1 MSRFPRRPFGRSGFA
16 LLALS
21 SAVSAAYG
29 QFNYTETFKNNTA
42 AGWDF
47 YTGDSSPGPRLTSG
61 AAPVAGD
68 PEYGTSPVID
78 PTGQG
83 WLRLATATDNQAN
96 AAYFDSALP
105 SANNNISIK
114 FSVAMWGDNGVASGG
129 DGLTFFMR
137 DASTPM
143 STGAFGG
150 SIGYAQKTGISG
162 VSGGYFGVALDVFG
176 NYSNPTEG
184 RQGGVGAEP
193 NAVVV
198 RGPGSGENGYNY
210 LAGTSGYNYTATGSA
225 TARDANDPAV
235 AALPYQLSSPNATSR
250 PNQTTGYR
258 NVEID
263 LSSTSQLTVKMQFG
277 EDGKWRTVLTA
288 DMSSFARPDLMS
300 FGFTSGT
307 GDANQVYEIGN
318 SFSVTADA
326 ASNTSFWDNGA
337 TIKTS
342 QWGTAG
348 DSANNWTNNTNPAT
362 NNNVMFNDTYVSAN
376 QTVTMTTSQTVGSIY
391 FSGKDSYTINSSSTS
406 NTLTLDTGKGSTT
419 TSYLSVTQSSTGTA
433 NNTINA
439 AVKLDNNLTIDN
451 YATGNT
457 LTLGGAINAQNH
469 DVTVQG
475 SGTTVISGGLTNA
488 GTLTKLDGGVL
499 NFSTSATV
507 SNLVLSGGTLLL
519 NSSTLLASSLHV
531 TANSVIDFGAGAAS
545 ILGLSSLTIDS
556 GVTLTIADWTA
567 AQDYFY
573 LLNQPTSGTLSQIVF
588 AGMGPSGWSSYSKE
602 IRPVPE
608 PSTYGALM
616 MLTII
621 GGFFGLR
628 WYQERQLAQLR
639 RIPVRNERRVHR

>member
-1 MSRFPRRPFGRSGFA
+1 MPRPSRRSLGRSCAA
-16 LLALS
+16 LIALGVAAS
-21 SAVSAAYG
+21 AYG

-61 AAPVAGD
+61 AAPVVGD
-68 PEYGTSPVID
+68 PEYGTSSVID

-105 SANNNISIK
+105 SANNNIVIK
-114 FSVAMWGDNGVASGG
+114 FSVAMWGDNGTASGG

-150 SIGYAQKTGISG
+150 SIGYAQKTGIDG

-184 RQGGVGAEP
+184 REGGVGAVP

-198 RGPGSGENGYNY
+198 RGPGSGQNGYNY

-225 TARDANDPAV
+225 TTKDSRDPAV
-235 AALPYQLSSPNATSR
+235 AALPYQLSSPTATSR
-250 PNQTTGYR
+250 PNQTTAYR

-288 DMSSFARPDLMS
+288 DMSSFSRPDMMS

-307 GDANQVYEIGN
+307 GDANQVYEVGN

-326 ASNTSFWDNGA
+326 ASNSSFWDNGA
-337 TIKTS
+337 TSRTG
-342 QWGTAG
+342 QWGTGG
-348 DSANNWTNNTNPAT
+348 DSANNWTGNTNPAT
-362 NNNVMFNDTYVSAN
+362 YNNVFFNDTYVSSN
-376 QTVTMTTSQTVGSIY
+376 QTVSLTTSQTVGSVY
-391 FSGKDSYTINSSSTS
+391 FSGKDSYTLNSSSSS
-406 NTLTLDTGKGSTT
+406 NQLILDTGKGSTS
-419 TSYLSVTQSSTGTA
+419 TSYISVTQASTGTA

-439 AVKLDNNLTIDN
+439 AIKLDNNLTIDN

-457 LTLGGAINAQNH
+457 LTLGGAVNAQNH

-475 SGTTVISGGLTNA
+475 TGTTVISGGLTNV

-531 TANSVIDFGAGAAS
+531 TANSVIDFGTLGSS

-556 GVTLTIADWTA
+556 GVTLTITDWTA

-573 LLNQPTSGTLSQIVF
+573 LANQPSSGTLSQIVF
-588 AGMGPSGWSSYSKE
+588 AGLAPAGWSSFTKE
-602 IRPVPE
+602 VRPVPE
-608 PSTYGALM
+608 PSTYGLLM
-616 MLTII
+616 MIAIVL
-621 GGFFGLR
+621 GFFGLR
-628 WYQERQLAQLR
+628 WNQERQATHMR
-639 RIPVRNERRVHR
+639 RIPVRVRETRR

>member
-1 MSRFPRRPFGRSGFA
+1 MARPSRRSLSRSCAA
-16 LLALS
+16 LI
-21 SAVSAAYG
+21 AVGAAASAYG
-29 QFNYTETFKNNTA
+29 QFNYTETFKNSTA
-42 AGWDF
+42 SGWDF

-68 PEYGTSPVID
+68 PEYGKSTVID

-83 WLRLATATDNQAN
+83 WLRLATATNNQAN

-105 SANNNISIK
+105 SANNNIVIK
-114 FSVAMWGDNGVASGG
+114 FSVAMWGDNGIGSGG

-150 SIGYAQKTGISG
+150 SIGYAQKTGING
-162 VSGGYFGVALDVFG
+162 VAGGYFGVALDVYG

-184 RQGGVGAEP
+184 RQGGVGSDP

-198 RGPGSGENGYNY
+198 RGPGSGQSGYNY
-210 LAGTSGYNYTATGSA
+210 LAGTGGYNYTATGNA
-225 TARDANDPAV
+225 ITRDSGDPSI
-235 AALPYQLSSPNATSR
+235 AALPYQLSSPTATSR

-288 DMSSFARPDLMS
+288 DMSSFSRPDMMS

-307 GDANQVYEIGN
+307 GDANQVYEVGN

-326 ASNTSFWDNGA
+326 ASNSSFWDNGA
-337 TIKTS
+337 TTKTG

-348 DSANNWTNNTNPAT
+348 DSANNWTNNANPAT
-362 NNNVMFNDTYVSAN
+362 YNNVFFNDSYVSTN
-376 QTVTMTTSQTVGSIY
+376 QTVTLTTSQTVGSVY
-391 FSGKDSYTINSSSTS
+391 FSGKDSYTLNSSSSS
-406 NTLTLDTGKGSTT
+406 NQLVLDTGKGSTS
-419 TSYLSVTQSSTGTA
+419 TSYISVTQSNTGTA

-439 AVKLDNNLTIDN
+439 ATKLDNNLKIDN
-451 YATGNT
+451 YAAGNT
-457 LTLGGAINAQNH
+457 LTLAGAINGQNH
-469 DVTVQG
+469 DITIQG
-475 SGTTVISGGLTNA
+475 TGTTVISGGLSNV

-499 NFSTSATV
+499 NFSNSATV

-519 NSSTLLASSLHV
+519 NSSTLLATSLHV
-531 TANSVIDFGAGAAS
+531 TANSVIDFGTLGSS
-545 ILGLSSLTIDS
+545 ILNLTSLTIDS
-556 GVTLTIADWTA
+556 GVTLTITDWTA

-573 LLNQPTSGTLSQIVF
+573 LTNQPTSGTLSQIVF
-588 AGMGPSGWSSYSKE
+588 AGMAPTGWNSFTKE
-602 IRPVPE
+602 VRPVPE
-608 PSTYGALM
+608 PSTYGLLM
-616 MLTII
+616 MLAIVL
-621 GGFFGLR
+621 GFFGLR
-628 WYQERQLAQLR
+628 WNQERQTAMQMR
-639 RIPVRNERRVHR
+639 RIPVRVRETRR